1 MAKTSVTDISEAFLE
16 TIYILNYLMSRRIK
30 FDLPANQIMILSVLD
45 NRGALTTTELG
56 EILNM
61 SKQQVASTVN
71 KMLDQLILLKKPV
84 PQDKR
89 SYQLVIADK
98 GYQLLQQT
106 RSRVTDYLSQEIVAQ
121 PDAKQAALL
130 SAIRTFNH
138 NLSDILQIE
147 PKKSCSLEKKG

>member
-1 MAKTSVTDISEAFLE
+1 MVKTSVTDISEAFLE
-16 TIYILNYLMSRRIK
+16 TIYILNYLMNRRIK

-71 KMLDQLILLKKPV
+71 KMLDQMILFKKPV

-89 SYQLVIADK
+89 SYQVLIADK
-98 GYQLLQQT
+98 GYQLLKQT
-106 RSRVTDYLSQEIVAQ
+106 RSKVTDYLSQEIISQ
-121 PDAKQAALL
+121 PDSKQADLL
-130 SAIRTFNH
+130 SAIRTFNQ

-147 PKKSCSLEKKG
+147 PKKCCSLEKKS